1 MVTGANPENTQIVRS
16 ACRMCHGVCQV
27 LVHLRAGRVVKVTG
41 DPDSPAS
48 RGYICPKGA
57 ASPEL
62 LYHPDRVT
70 HPLRRRG
77 KRGEGKWQRVS
88 WDEALNEVAE
98 VFSRIKSESGSQFVA
113 IAQGTGRPYSDF
125 TVRFANA
132 FGTPNFVA
140 PAHVCYAPRVFA
152 SGITLGQL
160 PVTDVYGFGGESP
173 ACVIIWGCNLT
184 ESGAADGMCA
194 RLIEHALRTAK
205 EIIVIDPRRT
215 RSAKKAT
222 QWLQVRPGTD
232 GALAMAMIHAIVAE
246 GLIDTDFIH
255 KFTVG
260 YEQLVEH
267 VRPFTP
273 EWAASITGLTAD
285 AIRRAAR
292 TYASTSPAC
301 MLWGSATDASA
312 SNLQTARAQLIL
324 RALTGNIDRPGGD
337 VLWVPPHGVR
347 QKSPFMNPEQMGAH
361 FLPPD
366 KQRRAVTR
374 DFALNAFL
382 HPPSFWKSVVTGD
395 PYRVRA
401 LWLIGTNPLLT
412 QTQPLITECALRQ
425 HLEFTVVSDFF
436 ITPTAALADLIL
448 PAATWLET
456 DDVAN
461 IHKIWCVLARKKVA
475 QVGESRDDHEVT
487 LELAKRLELDEAFP
501 WQSHRAYLE
510 SLLSETGINFDQF
523 CERGILAGEMTYYK
537 YKQRGFAT
545 PSGKFEI
552 YSSIAAQMGL
562 EPLPTYREPQLSPV
576 SSPQIAKQYPL
587 ILTTGARSNS
597 FFHSEGRQIESLR
610 RISPDP
616 LVEIHPTTA
625 ETLGIQNG
633 DWVWIETPEDRVR
646 MRAKLF
652 DGIACDVVSAQHAWW
667 FPEEGSPEYGWK
679 KSNVNLLLG
688 DKSGCDPETGSECLR
703 SSLCKLYP
711 VEKSLDDRRNEALA
725 VQGTA

>member
-1 MVTGANPENTQIVRS
+1 MATAANPENTQIVRS

-27 LVHLRAGRVVKVTG
+27 LVHLRGGRVVKVTG

-70 HPLRRRG
+70 HPLRRSG

-98 VFSRIKSESGSQFVA
+98 TFSRIKSESGSEFVA

-173 ACVIIWGCNLT
+173 ACVIVWGCNLT

-232 GALAMAMIHAIVAE
+232 GALAMAMIHTIIAE
-246 GLIDTDFIH
+246 GLIDADFIH
-255 KFTVG
+255 NFTVG
-260 YEQLVEH
+260 YERLVEH

-312 SNLQTARAQLIL
+312 SNFQTARAQLIL

-366 KQRRAVTR
+366 KHRRAVTR

-382 HPPSFWKSVVTGD
+382 HPPSFWRSVVTGD

-401 LWLIGTNPLLT
+401 LWLIGSNPLLS

-475 QVGESRDDHEVT
+475 QVGESRDDHEVI
-487 LELAKRLELDEAFP
+487 LELAKRLGLNEAFP

-510 SLLSETGINFDQF
+510 SLLSETGLNFDQF
-523 CERGILAGEMTYYK
+523 CERGILAGEMIYYK

-552 YSSIAAQMGL
+552 YSSIADQMGL

-576 SSPQIAKQYPL
+576 SSPQIAKQFPL
-587 ILTTGARSNS
+587 ILTTGARNNP
-597 FFHSEGRQIESLR
+597 FFHSEGRQLESLR
-610 RISPDP
+610 RMNPDP
-616 LVEIHPTTA
+616 LVEIHPATA
-625 ETLGIQNG
+625 EKLGIKTG

-667 FPEEGSPEYGWK
+667 FPEEDSPEYGWK
-679 KSNVNLLLG
+679 QSNVNLLLG
-688 DKSGCDPETGSECLR
+688 ERAGYDPETGSECLR
-703 SSLCKLYP
+703 SSLCKIYP
-711 VEKSLDDRRNEALA
+711 V
-725 VQGTA
+725 